1 MGGDLDGDGYGD
13 LLLADGAADYGGYTD
28 NGALWALF
36 GQTTSYT
43 TSSAENIEGTATVLA
58 SGSSTSDGNAW
69 AVGLGGEVHFRRFTE
84 YSVLKALPY
93 EAQFFGRQ
101 RKTIEGARDQL
112 AERVQRA

>member
-1 MGGDLDGDGYGD
+1 MDAHLIGGRGYGSVSRSERLQD
-13 LLLADGAADYGGYTD
+13 HAVIESRDVGCCRDLLQEGFGRLLLALQCRGATCG
-28 NGALWALF
+28 L
-36 GQTTSYT
+36 QS
-43 TSSAENIEGTATVLA
+43 VQ
-58 SGSSTSDGNAW
+58 

>member
-1 MGGDLDGDGYGD
+1 MAEFWLEKPVIAINTATYWHALRTMGFTDQKEGFGR
-13 LLLADGAADYGGYTD
+13 LLLALQGRGATCG
-28 NGALWALF
+28 L
-36 GQTTSYT
+36 QS
-43 TSSAENIEGTATVLA
+43 VQ
-58 SGSSTSDGNAW
+58 
-69 AVGLGGEVHFRRFTE
+69 AVGFGGEVHFRRFTE